1 MRKNIYTIIF
11 TALLIGLCMV
21 FSSCSKDPILK
32 QGDYIYENNDLT
44 KVDYVNGIIINW
56 ADDIDINEE
65 QKAVI
70 RNLMDNLVRVEG
82 GSFMMGAQN
91 INAQGDCYD
100 EDALDDESPVHQV
113 TLTNFLIGKYEITQK
128 EWHTIMGYDLDWSEL
143 YGEGDDFPA
152 YNVSQTEALQFVE
165 RLNAMTRL
173 SFNLP
178 TEAQWEF
185 AAKGGNKSQHYRFS
199 GNNEVDDVA
208 WHKNN
213 TEGRLHPVGEKQA
226 NELGLY
232 DMSGNLWEWCLDAY
246 GPYPD
251 EPQTE
256 PVSENG
262 DKFLIRGGS
271 WTFIPTYCRVTARNS
286 YSGENHSISNG
297 FRIILKNN

>member
-1 MRKNIYTIIF
+1 MRKYLLCHIAA
-11 TALLIGLCMV
+11 ALLIGLCMV
-21 FSSCSKDPILK
+21 FFSCSKDPILK

-56 ADDIDINEE
+56 ADNIDINEE

-100 EDALDDESPVHQV
+100 EDAIDEESPVHQV

-128 EWHTIMGYDLDWSEL
+128 EWHTIMGYDLEWSEL
-143 YGEGDDFPA
+143 YGEGDNFPA

-199 GNNEVDDVA
+199 GSNEVDNVA

-256 PVSENG
+256 PISDEGNR
-262 DKFLIRGGS
+262 FILRGGA
-271 WTFIPTYCRVTARNS
+271 WTFLPTYCRVTCRKDFER
-286 YSGENHSISNG
+286 ENRSISNG
-297 FRIILKNN
+297 FRVVFRGQ